1 MSLSISIQGTKEFV
15 YEDNSLV
22 ISELFYDT
30 IQGEGIHTGVPA
42 VFIRLA
48 GCTLS
53 CSFCDSK
60 NTWNEGKRLGY
71 TELLELMRT
80 FGIVDRLRAGHH
92 LVITGGSP
100 LKQQQSII
108 CFLEAFFAAHQFRP
122 FVEME
127 NECVIVPTVRML
139 RYVDCWNNSPKL
151 SSSGNPV
158 ADRYKP
164 DTIRFLNMCAV
175 DSWYKFVIGSE
186 ADWKEVDEY
195 FIRTGLV
202 GKERIILM
210 PMASSREELHMK
222 QEEVVKLAVRNGV
235 RYGTRL
241 HVELWNTRRCV

>member
-60 NTWNEGKRLGY
+60 NTWNEGKRLGH
-71 TELLELMRT
+71 TELLELMHT

-100 LKQQQSII
+100 LKQQPQILS
-108 CFLEAFFAAHQFRP
+108 FLDAFFAAHRFRP
-122 FVEME
+122 FLEME

-139 RYVDCWNNSPKL
+139 QQVDCWNNSPKL

-158 ADRYKP
+158 TDRYKP
-164 DTIRFLNMCAV
+164 DTIRYLNMCGT
-175 DSWYKFVIGSE
+175 DCWYKFVIGSE
-186 ADWKEVDEY
+186 ADWKEVEEY
-195 FIRTGLV
+195 FIRTKLV
-202 GKERIILM
+202 ARERIILM

-222 QEEVVKLAVRNGV
+222 QEEVVDLAVRNGV